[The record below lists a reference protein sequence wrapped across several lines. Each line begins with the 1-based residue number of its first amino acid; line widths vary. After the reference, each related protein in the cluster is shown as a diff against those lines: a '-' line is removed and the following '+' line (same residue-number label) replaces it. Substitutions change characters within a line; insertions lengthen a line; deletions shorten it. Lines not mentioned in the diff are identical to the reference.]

1 MNLNFRLT
9 NAAGEEFPV
18 TTKIV
23 ESKKVAAG
31 RSALALEIQLPDL
44 ASGDYALEITAVDA
58 ATGTAHVLRSP
69 FSVK

>member
-1 MNLNFRLT
+1 M

-18 TTKIV
+18 ATKIV

-31 RSALALEIQLPDL
+31 RSALALEIDLPDL
-44 ASGDYALEITAVDA
+44 APGDYILEITCADA
-58 ATGTAHVLRSP
+58 AAGKAHVLRSP